1 MSGATSEYSTINGER
16 RRMPIQLNDIE
27 ALQDYTIG
35 VMARAEHHAKQVR
48 AIILAMLGGII
59 WRVDPGS
66 IEIRYHDGDL
76 ANALCWNSVSGGKY
90 ACAYDHSAGAIE
102 IRDRSGRG
110 SALHSF
116 TNATPVEEVE
126 RVFSTL

>member
-1 MSGATSEYSTINGER
+1 
-16 RRMPIQLNDIE
+16 MPIQLNDIE
-27 ALQDYTIG
+27 TLQDYTVG
-35 VMARAEHHAKQVR
+35 LMARAEHHAKQVR